1 MHGTRLLLVL
11 GLIGA
16 CPMLAIGRETPVAPN
31 IIFILGDDV
40 GYGDF
45 GCYGATKIKTPHV
58 DRLAQQGVRFTDAHS
73 ASAMCTPSR
82 YAFLT
87 GRYAWRQSAGASILT
102 GIAPLCIA
110 PGTPTVA
117 SMLKQ
122 AGYAT

>member
-31 IIFILGDDV
+31 IIFILGDDL

-58 DRLAQQGVRFTDAHS
+58 DRMAREGVRFTDAHS
-73 ASAMCTPSR
+73 PSAMCTPTR
-82 YAFLT
+82 YAFMT
-87 GRYAWRQSAGASILT
+87 GRYAWRQPNGANILS
-102 GIAPLCIA
+102 GLSPLCIA
-110 PGTPTVA
+110 PGSSTVP
-117 SMLKQ
+117 SI
-122 AGYAT
+122 